1 MVYWYLIGPTKRFM
15 LAGEGG
21 ETEGR
26 RQKAEDRRQKF
37 RSSGAGTSDGDVR
50 RSGDIGRGRPRYNEK
65 PRSLVA
71 FLSKAGYW
79 DHLQARWLNPGPA
92 GQYV

>member
-37 RSSGAGTSDGDVR
+37 

-79 DHLQARWLNPGPA
+79 DHLQARWLNPALRDSMFSLKTGF
-92 GQYV
+92 

>member
-26 RQKAEDRRQKF
+26 RQKTEGRRQKF

-50 RSGDIGRGRPRYNEK
+50 VTTKSREAWSLFSAKLVIGIIFRPDGSTRAL
-65 PRSLVA
+65 RDSMFSLKTG
-71 FLSKAGYW
+71 F
-79 DHLQARWLNPGPA
+79 
-92 GQYV
+92 

>member
-26 RQKAEDRRQKF
+26 RQKAEVQEF
-37 RSSGAGTSDGDVR
+37 

-79 DHLQARWLNPGPA
+79 DHLQARWLNPALRDSMFSLKTGF
-92 GQYV
+92 